1 VAAVQVVCLQKV
13 TKLRRRYWLYNP
25 IYMLAIIGGSG
36 LTTLANLSVSRKV
49 VATTAWGD
57 PSSPI
62 TIGQIAGKSVMFLA
76 RHGPG
81 HTIPPQKINYRA
93 NICALKDAGATK
105 ILAVA
110 AVGGI
115 GSACGPGRLVVP
127 DQIIDYT
134 SNRAA
139 TYFEGQD
146 KQVVHID
153 FTWPYSQTLR
163 DRVIEGAR
171 LASVAVVDGGVYG
184 ATNGPRLETAAE
196 INRMER
202 DGCTLVGMT
211 GMPEAALAREQD
223 VPYASLAVVANW
235 AAGRGDSSQAISLE
249 IIRETLDEA
258 MEQARRVIEKMVQA
272 L

>member
-1 VAAVQVVCLQKV
+1 
-13 TKLRRRYWLYNP
+13 
-25 IYMLAIIGGSG
+25 MLAIIGGSG

-62 TIGQIAGKSVMFLA
+62 TIGQIAGREVMFLA

-93 NICALKDAGATK
+93 NVFSLKNAGATQ
-105 ILAVA
+105 IVAVA

-115 GSACGPGRLVVP
+115 GSECAPGTLVVP

-134 SNRAA
+134 SGRAN
-139 TYFEGQD
+139 TYFDGQD

-153 FTWPYSQTLR
+153 FTSPYSSMLR
-163 DRVIEGAR
+163 ERLIEGAR
-171 LASVAVVDGGVYG
+171 NADVPLVPRGVYG

-196 INRMER
+196 VERMQR
-202 DGCTLVGMT
+202 DGCTIVGMT

-235 AAGRGDSSQAISLE
+235 AAGRGDSTYAISLE
-249 IIRETLDEA
+249 KIRESLDES
-258 MEQARRVIEKMVQA
+258 MEYARRVIEEMVRA
-272 L
+272 FPA